1 MKKFADIVEDVKTLN
16 EEELEEIKHIADKL
30 MIEAARQRIYNN
42 GLVAKN
48 EFKEGKL
55 KNYSNFDE
63 LKSDLLADD

>member
-42 GLVAKN
+42 GLLAKN
-48 EFKEGKL
+48 EFNEGKL